1 MIIIFIFYGLP
12 SFIQNLS
19 CIHYSHRSSAFRL
32 IHTVP
37 KGDILPLKSTEIS
50 KDETS
55 SFALLRRSWWVVD
68 QLRAKP
74 EGFGSSTRGRRFV
87 SDFEKK
93 SPICLTSH
101 LDHLGFFDAH
111 NYNCW
116 FMLLFLFC
124 FMLFI
129 GNKNP
134 QDLYWVK
141 RQNQHNGPT
150 TAFGGGRFGVDQN
163 APWKK
168 HQNAGFGRKIVHTH
182 WSSHGTPVVNYS
194 PDFSISGRVF

>member
-1 MIIIFIFYGLP
+1 MICLPAHLLPFFGLEGQWTHWTHFYPTIQGFIESQMVQWISKTSTVFSGRPLPRQLWSLYSYFNGLP

-74 EGFGSSTRGRRFV
+74 EGFGSSTRFGRHEVGDSSRIL
-87 SDFEKK
+87 KK
-93 SPICLTSH
+93 NPLSVWHHI
-101 LDHLGFFDAH
+101 
-111 NYNCW
+111 W
-116 FMLLFLFC
+116 IIWVFLMHTIIIVDSCCCFC
-124 FMLFI
+124 FASCCLLVTRIHKIYI
-129 GNKNP
+129 G
-134 QDLYWVK
+134 
-141 RQNQHNGPT
+141 
-150 TAFGGGRFGVDQN
+150 
-163 APWKK
+163 
-168 HQNAGFGRKIVHTH
+168 
-182 WSSHGTPVVNYS
+182 
-194 PDFSISGRVF
+194 